1 MSKYLQPIILTEM
14 NEARKEIFAIRAKL
28 FKKYSIDVLDTDAL
42 SALSIYE
49 VVSKYDP
56 NYNINFSRNG
66 EDAKSND
73 VHIEMKAARIGS
85 PYTKRGK
92 LRKHAGHDAVFL
104 FHAMGDIKHSRY
116 LFVARDKDTL
126 DIKRIYDIA
135 SVDNCEKVYQ
145 HLLNERNLWLER
157 CKLDQSKMKHD
168 VIVLPET
175 LLTSFFPQNHKLTII
190 DNTKIYKD
198 W

>member
-1 MSKYLQPIILTEM
+1 MSKYLQPIILDEM
-14 NEARKEIFAIRAKL
+14 NLARKEIFAIRSTIY
-28 FKKYSIDVLDTDAL
+28 KKYNIDVLDTDAL
-42 SALSIYE
+42 SALSTYE

-66 EDAKSND
+66 EDAKSGD
-73 VHIEMKAARIGS
+73 VHIEMKAARISS

-92 LRKHAGHDAVFL
+92 LRKHAGRDAVFQ
-104 FHAMGDIKHSRY
+104 FHAMGDIKHPRY
-116 LFVARDKDTL
+116 LFVARDKDDL
-126 DIKRIYDIA
+126 SIKRIYDIA

-157 CKLDQSKMKHD
+157 GKLDQSKMKRD
-168 VIVLPET
+168 VIELPET
-175 LLTSFFPQNHKLTII
+175 LLVGFFPQNHKLTII
-190 DNTKIYKD
+190 DDTKIYKD

>member
-1 MSKYLQPIILTEM
+1 MSKYLQPIILDEM
-14 NEARKEIFAIRAKL
+14 NKARKEIFAIRTNIY
-28 FKKYSIDVLDTDAL
+28 KKYNIDVLDTDAL

-49 VVSKYDP
+49 LVSKYDP

-66 EDAKSND
+66 EDAKSGD
-73 VHIEMKAARIGS
+73 VHIEMKAARISS

-104 FHAMGDIKHSRY
+104 FHAMGDIKHPRY

-135 SVDNCEKVYQ
+135 NVDNCDKVYQ

-157 CKLDQSKMKHD
+157 GKLDQSKMKHD

-175 LLTSFFPQNHKLTII
+175 LLVGLFPQNHELTII